1 MNDQHTNLLEQRLEA
16 WGRAETHAVSKQLPE
31 PPPAFRNAVHAE
43 AVRRRAIAITAIGCV
58 VVVILAAL
66 AWIAWSNR
74 PAPPPPIMTDIP
86 EELEMLDSDRALPLI
101 GGAAP
106 RRHLR

>member
-1 MNDQHTNLLEQRLEA
+1 MNDQQTNLLEQRLEA
-16 WGRAETHAVSKQLPE
+16 WGRAETHTVSKQLPE
-31 PPPAFRNAVHAE
+31 PPPAFRNAVQAE
-43 AVRRRAIAITAIGCV
+43 AVRRRAISIAAIVCAV
-58 VVVILAAL
+58 AVILAAL
-66 AWIAWSNR
+66 ALVAWNNR

-101 GGAAP
+101 GGATP

>member
-16 WGRAETHAVSKQLPE
+16 WGHAEIHTVSKHLSE

-43 AVRRRAIAITAIGCV
+43 AVRRRAIAITAIVCAV
-58 VVVILAAL
+58 AVFLAAL
-66 AWIAWSNR
+66 AWIAWNSR

-101 GGAAP
+101 GGATP